1 MKNNSMYLHPE
12 LETMTRPE
20 IEKLQMERLKTTL
33 QQCMNAPFYKKRF
46 EEHGLKPEDIRSL
59 EDLRKIPFTTKQDLR
74 DNYPFG
80 MSVVPLEQVVRLH
93 SSSGTTG
100 TPTVILHT
108 QKDLDEWANAV
119 ARCLY
124 MVGLR
129 PGDIFQ
135 NSSGYGMFTG
145 GLGFQYGAE
154 RLGMLTVPA
163 AAGNTKRQIKFITD
177 FGTTALH
184 AIPSYAGR
192 LYEVM
197 EEMGIDPRR
206 DTKLRTL
213 IIGAEPHSDQQR
225 RRIEDMLGVKA
236 YNSFGMSEMCG
247 PGVAF
252 ECPEQNGMH
261 IWEDYYIVEIVDPET
276 LEPVPEGEVGELI
289 LTTINREA
297 MPLLRYRTRDLTR
310 ILPGE
315 CPCGRHH
322 KRLDRM
328 KGRSDDMMILK
339 GVNIFPI
346 QIENILMQFKELGS
360 DYLITLTNLEANDEM
375 TVEVELNEF
384 IDDYGFMQRLTK
396 EITRQLKDEIL
407 ITPTVK
413 LVPKGSLPK
422 QEGKAVRVKDL
433 RKTLI

>member
-1 MKNNSMYLHPE
+1 MEYSPYFDPL
-12 LETMTRPE
+12 LETLSREE
-20 IEKLQMERLKTTL
+20 ITALQLQRLRSTVEHCMHSPFYAERLK
-33 QQCMNAPFYKKRF
+33 QCGVSADSIKSLDDLKR
-46 EEHGLKPEDIRSL
+46 
-59 EDLRKIPFTTKQDLR
+59 IPFTTKQDLR
-74 DNYPFG
+74 NTYPFG
-80 MSVVPLEQVVRLH
+80 IASVKPEECVRLH

-100 TPTVILHT
+100 NPTVILHT
-108 QKDLDEWANAV
+108 QKDLNEWAAAV
-119 ARCLY
+119 ARCLW

-129 PGDIFQ
+129 AYDVCQ

-154 RLGMLTVPA
+154 KMGMLTVPA
-163 AAGNTKRQIKFITD
+163 AAGNTKRQIKFMTD
-177 FGTTALH
+177 FGTTAVH
-184 AIPSYAGR
+184 AIPSYATR

-197 EEMGIDPRR
+197 EEQGIDPRT
-206 DTKLRTL
+206 DTRLHTL
-213 IIGAEPHSDQQR
+213 IIGAEPHSEEQR
-225 RRIEDMLGVKA
+225 RRIEEMLGVKA

-252 ECPEQNGMH
+252 ECREQNGLH

-276 LEPVPEGEVGELI
+276 LRPVPDGEVGELV
-289 LTTINREA
+289 LTTLNREA

-346 QIENILMQFKELGS
+346 QIETILLQFEELTS
-360 DYLITLTNLEANDEM
+360 NYLITLETRESNDEM
-375 TVEVELNEF
+375 TVEVELGQLF
-384 IDDYGFMQRLTK
+384 TDDYGRLQELTR
-396 EITRQLKDEIL
+396 EITRRLKDEIL
-407 ITPTVK
+407 VTPRVK
-413 LVPKGSLPK
+413 LLPKGSLP
-422 QEGKAVRVKDL
+422 QSEGKAVRVKDI
-433 RKTLI
+433 RKHF